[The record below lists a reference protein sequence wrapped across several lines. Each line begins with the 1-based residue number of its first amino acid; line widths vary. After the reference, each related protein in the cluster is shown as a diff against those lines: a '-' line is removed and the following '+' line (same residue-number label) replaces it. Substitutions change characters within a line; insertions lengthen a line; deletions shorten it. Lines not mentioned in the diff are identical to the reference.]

1 MEKYDRLARK
11 FEKFLIKYE
20 REDEWLIPTEDLLF
34 EEFYY
39 WSNMAEP
46 VRDYWDACELMNR
59 IHNKKLLERSM
70 KYEENSIRRFLNSK
84 NSELLQVQAA
94 SYLQKR
100 KRFVDHEDNTILL
113 YIDFKNAANL
123 NDLSEEQEEL
133 LRHEFRIAKQDFDD
147 GKYDYED
154 EE

>member
-1 MEKYDRLARK
+1 MNKYDRLARK

-20 REDEWLIPTEDLLF
+20 REDEWLTVEEDLLF
-34 EEFYY
+34 EDFYY

-46 VRDYWDACELMNR
+46 VQDYWNACELVNR
-59 IHNKKLLERSM
+59 MHNKKLLERSM

-100 KRFVDHEDNTILL
+100 ERFVDHEDNTILL
-113 YIDFKNAANL
+113 YIDFKDAANL
-123 NDLSEEQEEL
+123 NDLSKEQEEL
-133 LRHEFRIAKQDFDD
+133 LRHEFRIAKQDFDN